1 MARILLMI
9 ASLASL
15 LVCLAVSDAEAAVLI
30 KPIVKPGFK
39 VPRYAVTG
47 QGRHPLIGDRI
58 TVESGATGQLKVTVH
73 RGKDKKT
80 INSPSVELE
89 GNRISPAGRQGIEL
103 NGNTYS
109 SAVLEK
115 PKWKSKGQST
125 QDASSQ
131 TYYKIVLESGEEKKT
146 AEQHPIHGHI
156 EIAHS
161 KDKSSGDDCKQ
172 QKTEQCEQSRH

>member
-1 MARILLMI
+1 MARTLLMI

-15 LVCLAVSDAEAAVLI
+15 LVCLAVSNVEAGVLI

-47 QGRHPLIGDRI
+47 QGRQPLIGDRI

-80 INSPSVELE
+80 MNSPSVEIE
-89 GNRISPAGRQGIEL
+89 GNLISAAGRQGIEL

-109 SAVLEK
+109 SAILEK
-115 PKWKSKGQST
+115 PKWKSKGQTT
-125 QDASSQ
+125 QDTSPR
-131 TYYKIVLESGEEKKT
+131 TKYKIVLEGGEEKT
-146 AEQHPIHGHI
+146 HAEQHPIHGHI

-161 KDKSSGDDCKQ
+161 KDKSSGDDCKE
-172 QKTEQCEQSRH
+172 QKTEQCE

>member
-15 LVCLAVSDAEAAVLI
+15 LVCLAVSDAESAVLI

-39 VPRYAVTG
+39 GPRYAVTG
-47 QGRHPLIGDRI
+47 QGRQPLIGDRI

-125 QDASSQ
+125 QDASSR
-131 TYYKIVLESGEEKKT
+131 TYYKIVLEGGEEKNPT
-146 AEQHPIHGHI
+146 EQHPIHGHI

-161 KDKSSGDDCKQ
+161 KDKSSGDDCKE